1 MAERRIIALY
11 QRTALRKVWTIQ
23 PVIERGDVMTTLTVL
38 CNVIC
43 RELSLVK
50 NQTVLFQLAV
60 RFTCT
65 EIYNSPGVRADDLV
79 SQIKRY
85 LKCRYERE
93 DTKPFESLHKEFYKN
108 LTQCSHL
115 YGSMELKAEAF
126 GEISPNVNKIIR
138 GKRGIPQY
146 WVKEYRESNGNI
158 ERMAE
163 RLYWFLQ
170 YLSVYY
176 GNYMIRNEQITKDAT
191 DLTDYY
197 ILNDEKAEK
206 ANRTIKQYLQV
217 VFRYKPKYCNY
228 KVDLW
233 TIAVVIVLSIVKQ
246 YNENGK
252 CADSDINYAKEIL
265 RMIKK
270 EEYEYLFQR
279 ECNKANAFMQA
290 YFAHNGEI
298 SFQDVIRQYQ
308 QVLKVGM
315 L

>member
-1 MAERRIIALY
+1 
-11 QRTALRKVWTIQ
+11 
-23 PVIERGDVMTTLTVL
+23 MTTLTVL
-38 CNVIC
+38 SNVIC

-65 EIYNSPGVRADDLV
+65 EIYNSPGVRTDNLV
-79 SQIKRY
+79 SQVKHY
-85 LKCRYERE
+85 LKCRYEGE
-93 DTKPFESLHKEFYKN
+93 DTKLFEPLHKEIYKN

-115 YGSMELKAEAF
+115 YGGMELKAEAF

-170 YLSVYY
+170 YTGVYY
-176 GNYMIRNEQITKDAT
+176 GNYMIRNETVAKDAT
-191 DLTDYY
+191 GLTDYY
-197 ILNDEKAEK
+197 VLNDKKTEK
-206 ANRTIKQYLQV
+206 ANRAIQQYLQV
-217 VFRYKPKYCNY
+217 VFRYKPKYCIY

-233 TIAVVIVLSIVKQ
+233 TIAVVMVLSIVKQ

-252 CADSDINYAKEIL
+252 HADDTINYAKEIL
-265 RMIKK
+265 KMIKK

-279 ECNKANAFMQA
+279 ECNKANALMQA
-290 YFAHNGEI
+290 YFAHDREI

-308 QVLKVGM
+308 QALKVGM